1 MAKKKVRK
9 NNSMP
14 VLLLVF
20 GGLLVLGV
28 GGWYAWQAAQP
39 APTPEPAPVQAGS
52 SQEVTRLS
60 LEDSKAA
67 FEQKTAIFLDVRDA
81 GAYASSH
88 IPGAL
93 SIPLNELPDR
103 LGELDPNA
111 WIITYCT

>member
-1 MAKKKVRK
+1 MAKKKRR

-14 VLLLVF
+14 LLTVAF
-20 GGLLVLGV
+20 GGLLVLGIL
-28 GGWYAWQAAQP
+28 GWYAWQSAQP
-39 APTPEPAPVQAGS
+39 APTPEPAPVQAAN

-67 FEQKTAIFLDVRDA
+67 FDQKTAIFLDVRDA
-81 GAYASSH
+81 ESYQSSH

-93 SIPLNELPDR
+93 SIPLNELPNR

>member
-1 MAKKKVRK
+1 MAKKKKRQ

-14 VLLLVF
+14 LLLLVF

-28 GGWYAWQAAQP
+28 VGWYAWQSAQP
-39 APTPEPAPVQAGS
+39 APTPEPPPVQVES
-52 SQEVTRLS
+52 PQEVTRLS

-67 FEQKTAIFLDVRDA
+67 FDQKTAIFLDVRDA
-81 GAYASSH
+81 GSYASSH

-93 SIPLNELPDR
+93 SIPLSELPDR
-103 LGELDPNA
+103 LDELDPSA